1 MPIRRTPRPAGAAE
15 TAGQTPRV
23 RAEELSGLFAAP
35 AWLRDLGVMSWLLV
49 GAVAVVVG
57 VVWLID
63 LTATITIPVILGGVI
78 GAVAVPLVDRL
89 AAHRVPRGLGAA
101 IVMLLIVLVGIVVLL
116 LTLGGLAT
124 QATSI
129 SSAMTQALNELDG
142 WLQDLGLKDGS
153 VKQELKQA
161 VPEIGGALIGGV
173 VVGIKELSSIVM
185 LMTFAVFTTFFV
197 LKDGPQMR
205 QWISRNMGVPHAV
218 GLIVTGDT
226 IHALRK
232 YFLGVTIVAVFNA
245 VLIGGTALVIG
256 VPLAGTIAVVTF
268 IGAYV
273 PFIGAWVAGAFAVG
287 IALADGGSSD
297 AAIMAVMAL
306 LANGILQQIVQPIAF
321 GATLSLNPLVVLIAT
336 IGGGCLFGMVGLI
349 LTAPLVSAAVQ
360 IVKDLG
366 LSDDAEEGVPVPAA
380 PDPPPS

>member
-1 MPIRRTPRPAGAAE
+1 MPIRRTPRPEPAGEAAV
-15 TAGQTPRV
+15 AGPRV
-23 RAEELSGLFAAP
+23 RAEELTGLFAAP
-35 AWLRDLGVMSWLLV
+35 VWLRDLGVMSWLLV

-63 LTATITIPVILGGVI
+63 LTAEITIPVILGCVV
-78 GAVAVPLVDRL
+78 GAVAGPLVDIL
-89 AAHRVPRGLGAA
+89 ARRGVPRGLGAA
-101 IVMLLIVLVGIVVLL
+101 IVMVLIVAVAVGVLL
-116 LTLGGLAT
+116 LTVGGLAT
-124 QATSI
+124 QASSI
-129 SSAMTQALNELDG
+129 SDAMTKAVNEVDG
-142 WLQDLGLKDGS
+142 WLKDLGIKDGS
-153 VKQELKQA
+153 VKKELQQSI
-161 VPEIGGALIGGV
+161 PQIGGTLIGGV
-173 VVGIKELSSIVM
+173 ATGIRELSSVVM
-185 LMTFAVFTTFFV
+185 LVTFAVFTTFFV
-197 LKDGPQMR
+197 LKDGPDMR
-205 QWISRNMGVPHAV
+205 QWISRNMGVPHSV

-226 IHALRK
+226 IQALRK

-245 VLIGGTALVIG
+245 VLIGGVAWVIG

-273 PFIGAWVAGAFAVG
+273 PFVGAWVAGAFAVG

-297 AAIMAVMAL
+297 AAIMAVTAL
-306 LANGILQQIVQPIAF
+306 LANGILQQVVQPIAF

-366 LSDDAEEGVPVPAA
+366 LGDDTEAPAPAA
-380 PDPPPS
+380 PDPAPS

>member
-1 MPIRRTPRPAGAAE
+1 MPMRRTPPAAAQE
-15 TAGQTPRV
+15 AGGGTPRV
-23 RAEELSGLFAAP
+23 RPEELSGLFAAP

-63 LTATITIPVILGGVI
+63 LTATITIPVIIGVVV
-78 GAVAVPLVDRL
+78 GAVAGPLVGML
-89 AAHRVPRGLGAA
+89 HRRGVPRGLGAA
-101 IVMLLIVLVGIVVLL
+101 LVMLLIVAAGVGVLL
-116 LTLGGLAT
+116 MTLGGLAT
-124 QATSI
+124 QASSI
-129 SSAMTQALNELDG
+129 SSALTQALDEIDD
-142 WLQDLGLKDGS
+142 WLQGLGIKDGT
-153 VKQELKQA
+153 VKAELQQA
-161 VPEIGGALIGGV
+161 VPQIGGALIGGV
-173 VVGIKELSSIVM
+173 TTGIKELSSVVM
-185 LMTFAVFTTFFV
+185 LLTFAVFTLFFV
-197 LKDGPQMR
+197 LKDGPDMR
-205 QWISRNMGVPHAV
+205 RWVSRNMGVPQSV
-218 GLIVTGDT
+218 GLIVTGNT
-226 IHALRK
+226 IRALRQ
-232 YFLGVTIVAVFNA
+232 YFLGVTIVALFNA
-245 VLIGGTALVIG
+245 VMIGGTALLIG

-273 PFIGAWVAGAFAVG
+273 PFVGAWVAGAFAVG
-287 IALADGGSSD
+287 LALAGGGTSD
-297 AAIMAVMAL
+297 AVVMAVMAL